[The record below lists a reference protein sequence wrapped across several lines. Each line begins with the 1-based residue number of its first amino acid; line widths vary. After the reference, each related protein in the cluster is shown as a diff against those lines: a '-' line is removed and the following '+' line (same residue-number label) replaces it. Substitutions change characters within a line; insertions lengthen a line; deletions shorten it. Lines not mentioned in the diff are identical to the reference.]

1 MRVLLLAD
9 YCNPKMA
16 STPFFGYQIVR
27 AIARRAEHVTLAT
40 QVRNQGIYTAEEMGV
55 DEIAYLDSE
64 YVARPI
70 HKLAGWIK
78 GDPNKAMTVGVALS
92 YPSNIAFEYEAWK
105 LFGARLKRGEF
116 DVVHRVTPLSPTT
129 GSPMARWSPVPFIV
143 GPVNGGLRWPK
154 QFAAELSRERE
165 HLTKVRSLYKL
176 LPYYR
181 STYTRAAAVLAG
193 FSHTIADL
201 PAPGAP
207 NVFDCPDVGYQDD
220 GEEGPADRPPSERM
234 TVLFAGRFVP
244 YKCAD
249 VAVRAFAASPVLRRH
264 KLVLVG
270 DGPDRGLL
278 EGLIREHKL
287 EDCVEIT
294 GFVPHQEVMRRMRE
308 ADVFAFP
315 SIRELGA
322 GVVIEAMG
330 IGMACVLV
338 GYGAPGLYGSHGRGI
353 VIPLVDKAALVEGY
367 RVALERLAASPEER
381 IELGARARAYA
392 RANHTWDAKAENI
405 VKVYDWSLGR
415 TQERP
420 DFHGAT
426 ASPGDLVRS

>member
-9 YCNPKMA
+9 HCNPKMA
-16 STPFFGYQIVR
+16 STPYFGYQIAR
-27 AIARRAEHVTLAT
+27 AISRRVEYVALAT
-40 QVRNQGIYTAEEMGV
+40 QVRNRGAYTAEEAGV
-55 DEIAYLDSE
+55 SEIEYIDSE
-64 YVARPI
+64 YVAKPI
-70 HKLAGWIK
+70 HRLASWIK

-92 YPSNIAFEYEAWK
+92 YPSNIAFEREVWK
-105 LFGARLKRGEF
+105 VFGPRLERGEF

-129 GSPMARWSPVPFIV
+129 ASPMAKWSPVPFVV

-154 QFAAELSRERE
+154 EFAAEMSRERE
-165 HLTKVRSLYKL
+165 HLTRVRSLYKI

-181 STYTRAAAVLAG
+181 STYTKAGAVLAG
-193 FSHTIADL
+193 FSHTRADL
-201 PAPGAP
+201 PVPDAA
-207 NVFDCPDVGYQDD
+207 NVFDCPDVGFEDS

-249 VAVRAFAASPVLRRH
+249 VVVRAFAASPLLRQH

-270 DGPDRGLL
+270 DGPDRGLI
-278 EGLIREHKL
+278 EQLIRENGL
-287 EDCVEIT
+287 ESCVEVT
-294 GFVPHQEVMRRMRE
+294 GFVPHAEVMKRMRE

-330 IGMACVLV
+330 LGMACVV
-338 GYGAPGLYGSHGRGI
+338 VDYGAPGFYVKSGRGI
-353 VIPLVDKAALVEGY
+353 AVPLVDKPGLVESFRDRLEWLANSPRE
-367 RVALERLAASPEER
+367 RV
-381 IELGARARAYA
+381 ELGARARQYA

-405 VKVYDWSLGR
+405 VRVYEWALGR
-415 TQERP
+415 TKERP
-420 DFHGAT
+420 DFYGA
-426 ASPGDLVRS
+426 ALNPENLVRS